1 MRSVVWRVSAMAR
14 LFCWFVQHHAG
25 SAAVEYGLI
34 AFGIGLAIV
43 VSIASLGS
51 DSGVAT
57 VGNTFH

>member
-1 MRSVVWRVSAMAR
+1 MAR